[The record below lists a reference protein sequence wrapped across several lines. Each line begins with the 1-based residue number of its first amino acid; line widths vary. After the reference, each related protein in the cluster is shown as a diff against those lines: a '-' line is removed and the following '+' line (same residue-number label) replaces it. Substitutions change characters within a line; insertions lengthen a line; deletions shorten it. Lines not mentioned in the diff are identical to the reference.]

1 MFETM
6 RLFFAL
12 LTVVANVA
20 VVAGVLLAIGGRF
33 SSGLADLRA
42 RSAEALAGR
51 EIVLA
56 LMIALVATLGSLYLS
71 EVENLIPC
79 TYCWYQRIAMY
90 PLTVLFAIAA
100 LRRDPEVR
108 HYAAP
113 LAGIGLLIS
122 SYHYLIQR
130 VPSLSGPAC
139 SSVIPCSAAYFYE
152 FGFMSIPYMAGSAFA
167 LILMFMVI
175 LHANSRRDAAVLTSA
190 TTDESTV

>member
-12 LTVVANVA
+12 LTVVANVL
-20 VVAGVLLAIGGRF
+20 VVGGLLLAIGGQF
-33 SSGLADLRA
+33 SKGLADLRTRA
-42 RSAEALAGR
+42 AEAVAGR
-51 EIVLA
+51 EITLA
-56 LMIALVATLGSLYLS
+56 LVVAVVATLGSLYLS

-90 PLTVLFAIAA
+90 PLTVMFAIAA
-100 LRRDPEVR
+100 WRRDPEIR
-108 HYAAP
+108 HYAVP

-122 SYHYLIQR
+122 GYHYLIQQ

-152 FGFMSIPYMAGSAFA
+152 FGFVSIPYMAGGAFA

-175 LHANSRRDAAVLTSA
+175 LHANSHRDRALLTST
-190 TTDESTV
+190 TTDDA